1 MQFIDILIAL
11 LPALFWGSVV
21 LINVFVGGG
30 PYNQIRGT
38 TLGALIVGIVL
49 LLIGKAKFDINYC
62 WFNFRCFVGLWTRQP
77 ITFN

>member
-1 MQFIDILIAL
+1 MDLLIAL

-21 LINVFVGGG
+21 LINVLVGGG

-49 LLIGKAKFDINYC
+49 LL
-62 WFNFRCFVGLWTRQP
+62 T
-77 ITFN
+77 